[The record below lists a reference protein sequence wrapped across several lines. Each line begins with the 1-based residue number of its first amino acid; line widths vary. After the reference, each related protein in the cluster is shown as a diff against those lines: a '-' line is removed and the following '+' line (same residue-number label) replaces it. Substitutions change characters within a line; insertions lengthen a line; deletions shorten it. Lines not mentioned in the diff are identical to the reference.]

1 MKGDSKNSFETR
13 CSRPIKPTPMK
24 LMMMTLII
32 MTFYFTK
39 NAPKA
44 VAADGMLLLIGQS
57 IRSCSPMLL
66 KQQAKMQLLSQIIS
80 VHSIGLCAS
89 LRNDCVLSSCLLHW
103 LSNRLSL
110 TGLYL
115 VLWQLLEHEP
125 LLQLVKLVSY
135 SQSEY
140 RSGDCPWLAI
150 YKIKVRGELA

>member
-1 MKGDSKNSFETR
+1 
-13 CSRPIKPTPMK
+13 
-24 LMMMTLII
+24 

-44 VAADGMLLLIGQS
+44 VAADGMFLLIGQN
-57 IRSCSPMLL
+57 IRSCSPTFL
-66 KQQAKMQLLSQIIS
+66 KQQLLSQIIS

-110 TGLYL
+110 TRLYL
-115 VLWQLLEHEP
+115 VLWRLLEHEP

-140 RSGDCPWLAI
+140 RSGDCPCLAI
-150 YKIKVRGELA
+150 YKIKVRGELV